1 MRKTRQQMGQYRHD
15 LLVAMRVVNKIE
27 QEMINAEWEHWVTEE
42 ANNCDRASNLLL
54 DRIQAKNVS
63 AKRSATVNATE
74 DAQENLQKYCSSC
87 KVARQHLL
95 AL

>member
-1 MRKTRQQMGQYRHD
+1 MGQYRHD

-42 ANNCDRASNLLL
+42 ANKCDRASDLLL
-54 DRIQAKNVS
+54 ERLQANNSSANHSTNVN
-63 AKRSATVNATE
+63 TTE
-74 DAQENLQKYCSSC
+74 DAHETLQKYCASC
-87 KVARQHLL
+87 KTARQHLR